1 MTHALVTIIAPLALG
16 DVESVREDIEHVCGP
31 PSKSNPNPANPAS
44 GAICDELKR
53 GGEFL
58 HFASMHALPCS
69 DGKSGIFVLEFSADG
84 QERKATDEL
93 AARIGARLQP
103 ILQRSSAWRR
113 NDQVADF
120 LRRHQ
125 VRVSQRIGGTVGL
138 PFAGTPGQS
147 VADILRED
155 DLARHL
161 AGVLASDKDE
171 QRRSPLARLAAVR
184 ESLRGDPERKWALE
198 VPPPPLPSPGK
209 EPGTWGKVG
218 KLLLPGIGTF
228 LWPLLLVVVPVS
240 LWLAWPAGW
249 ELASLS
255 RWRHLHFDW
264 PSFRVIFQSVLRY
277 FLYVLLGLVIPLGF
291 AVWRFTVGEAN
302 DWLSDRAPPQAEL
315 EAMFAREN
323 ATGFVQNHMV
333 SQTVLKPG
341 LLRWLSIR
349 LAYWV
354 IAKFTAFNPKPGHL
368 GDIGTIHFARWVQ
381 VPGQRDL
388 LFFSNYGG
396 SWESYLEDFI
406 TKAHAGLTA
415 VWSNTVGFPRTRL
428 LFLDGATDGER
439 FKRYARQSMV
449 RTSFWYSA
457 YPRLTTANIRSNALI
472 RRGLAS
478 ALTEDE
484 AVRWLALFGSSPR
497 PVEKLESTQ
506 IQSLLFGGMGFK
518 PYGCLLAI
526 DLDAD
531 IAKNQQ
537 LLGKLMPFIA
547 FNDGRYLPAT
557 EGVLTFAASARGLA
571 RLGLPEEGLATFPG
585 AFLAGMTGPGRSR
598 ILGDVGPNKPGDWA
612 WGRDGV
618 DLALLVYGGTQQAVD
633 DLCAKVKSFAREA
646 GALDPPHRIDLP
658 MVPNTL
664 AERKEPFGFVDGVSQ
679 PAIRGTYRGLRN
691 DDPIHLVEPGEF
703 VLGYPDNRG
712 HVPPGPMLSALHD
725 PDCVLPIA
733 GSDQGFSEVT
743 VDNPRLIG
751 QNGSFLVIRQLEQ
764 HVGRFDA
771 FCLKEARRLAD
782 HFSELPIELD
792 EWWLKEFIGAKLI
805 GRWTDGSSLV
815 RFPYI
820 SASRLKFLTKRDPT
834 ALASRPKSNP
844 AQALAAPIDA
854 SEKAASPPIDEPE
867 KGTLLKVVS
876 KAVAALARKDPSK
889 QRLPIQPD
897 NDFLFGTE
905 DPQGLRCPY
914 GAHVRR
920 ANPRDSLSPGSQDQI
935 NISNRHRI
943 LRVGRLYREGG
954 KTKGL
959 LFMCLNGDLE
969 RQFEF
974 IQQTWMGSTKF
985 HGLSAEVDPIAG
997 AEIKDYDGFTV
1008 PTRHGP
1014 VALDPL
1020 PQFVTMR
1027 GGGYFFVPGRQL
1039 LQFLSRD
1046 PPALRAAE
1054 VATPGPERS
1063 VRRRRS

>member
-1 MTHALVTIIAPLALG
+1 MTHALVTIIAPLATER
-16 DVESVREDIEHVCGP
+16 VEPVRALIEAL
-31 PSKSNPNPANPAS
+31 SDPANPAQ
-44 GAICDELKR
+44 GAIADDLAR
-53 GGEFL
+53 GGVFV
-58 HFASMHALPCS
+58 HFASMHALACS

-84 QERKATDEL
+84 EERGAIDEI
-93 AARIGARLQP
+93 ARRIGPRLKP
-103 ILQRSSAWRR
+103 ILEQCAGWRQGQ
-113 NDQVADF
+113 QVVDF
-120 LRRHQ
+120 LRGHQ
-125 VRVSQRIGGTVGL
+125 VRVSQRLGGTVGL
-138 PFAGTPGQS
+138 VFAGTPGQS

-155 DLARHL
+155 DLARCVARL
-161 AGVLASDKDE
+161 LASDEDE
-171 QRRSPLARLAAVR
+171 QKRSPLARLMAVR
-184 ESLRGDPERKWALE
+184 ESLRSDPEQRWALD

-218 KLLLPGIGTF
+218 KLALPGIGTF
-228 LWPLLLVVVPVS
+228 LWPLLLVVVPLS
-240 LWLAWPAGW
+240 LWLAWPADW
-249 ELASLS
+249 QLLAPA
-255 RWRHLHFDW
+255 RWRDLHFHW
-264 PSFRVIFQSVLRY
+264 ALVPGVLINLVR
-277 FLYVLLGLVIPLGF
+277 FLLQYLLYLVLGLVIPVLLAVLRF
-291 AVWRFTVGEAN
+291 AGAEAQ
-302 DWLSDRAPPQAEL
+302 DWLSDRAPPQPEL
-315 EAMFAREN
+315 EEMFAREN
-323 ATGFVQNHMV
+323 ATGYVQNHMV

-349 LAYWV
+349 LAFWV

-381 VPGQRDL
+381 VPGKRDL

-415 VWSNTVGFPRTRL
+415 VWSNTVGFPRTRF

-439 FKRYARQSMV
+439 FKRYARQSML

-457 YPRLTTANIRSNALI
+457 YPSLTTANIRANALI
-472 RRGLAS
+472 RRGVA
-478 ALTEDE
+478 AAMTDDE

-497 PVEKLESTQ
+497 PVEKLESSQ

-526 DLDAD
+526 DLGAD
-531 IAKNQQ
+531 LAENRQ
-537 LLGKLMPFIA
+537 LLADLLPFIA

-557 EGVLTFAASARGLA
+557 EGVLTFTASASGLA
-571 RLGLPEEGLATFPG
+571 RLGLPEDGLATFPG
-585 AFLAGMTGPGRSR
+585 AFLAGMTGPGRPR
-598 ILGDVGPNKPGDWA
+598 ILGDLGKNDPGGWA

-618 DLALLVYGGTQQAVD
+618 DLALLVYGGSADSVDSLSSVVEGIAAERGAVVVHR
-633 DLCAKVKSFAREA
+633 L
-646 GALDPPHRIDLP
+646 ALPEIPSDPAL
-658 MVPNTL
+658 
-664 AERKEPFGFVDGVSQ
+664 RKEPFGFLDGVSQ

-712 HVPPGPMLSALHD
+712 NVPPGPTLSALHD

-764 HVGRFDA
+764 HVGA
-771 FCLKEARRLAD
+771 FKTFCKTESERLVA
-782 HFSELPIELD
+782 HFQELPIEK
-792 EWWLKEFIGAKLI
+792 ERPWLEEFIGAKLI

-820 SASRLKFLTKRDPT
+820 SASRLKFLTNRDPT

-844 AQALAAPIDA
+844 AEAFAAPIDA
-854 SEKAASPPIDEPE
+854 SEKAAPPPIEEPP
-867 KGTLLKVVS
+867 KASRLKAAL
-876 KAVAALARKDPSK
+876 KAVTSLGRKEPAEE
-889 QRLPIQPD
+889 RLPIRPD

-935 NISNRHRI
+935 DISNRHRI
-943 LRVGRLYREGG
+943 LRVGRLYEEGG
-954 KTKGL
+954 VRKGL

-985 HGLSAEVDPIAG
+985 HGLSGEVDPIAG
-997 AEIKDYDGFTV
+997 AEITDCDGFTV

-1014 VALDPL
+1014 VALNRL
-1020 PQFVTMR
+1020 PQFVTVR

-1039 LQFLSRD
+1039 LQFLSK
-1046 PPALRAAE
+1046 PLGAAD
-1054 VATPGPERS
+1054 
-1063 VRRRRS
+1063 